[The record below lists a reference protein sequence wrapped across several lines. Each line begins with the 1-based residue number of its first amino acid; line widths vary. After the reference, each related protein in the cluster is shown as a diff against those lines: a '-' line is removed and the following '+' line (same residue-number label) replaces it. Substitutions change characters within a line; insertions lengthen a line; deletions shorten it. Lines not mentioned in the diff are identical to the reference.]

1 MGHWGARARRAA
13 VPAPAPALV
22 SSVWNL
28 CGARAAGQVRGG
40 DRLVLRSGIC
50 GGSNRLGCLPVEL
63 SSNRNHYRPIQLLDG
78 PVFLDEFFWSKSIL
92 SPLLTASCIFI
103 LEKKNQIQR
112 ISQLSKS
119 VQYRSHGSIPD
130 GFVRRDNLSQHGSHM

>member
-78 PVFLDEFFWSKSIL
+78 PVFLDEFFLGVSLFKSLIDSEL
-92 SPLLTASCIFI
+92 HFHP
-103 LEKKNQIQR
+103 
-112 ISQLSKS
+112 
-119 VQYRSHGSIPD
+119 
-130 GFVRRDNLSQHGSHM
+130 